1 MPADDVEKLLAE
13 EKAIADRHKALV
25 DDLLKQKAAAVK
37 DFDDKLAKLGHHADG
52 KAKRNHHKK
61 GAPEPKGAPPLEIPV
76 LHRVMARV
84 NDQSDCLTGFC

>member
-13 EKAIADRHKALV
+13 EKAIADRRKALV

-52 KAKRNHHKK
+52 KGKRNHHKTK
-61 GAPEPKGAPPLEIPV
+61 GATAPEKTKA
-76 LHRVMARV
+76 
-84 NDQSDCLTGFC
+84 